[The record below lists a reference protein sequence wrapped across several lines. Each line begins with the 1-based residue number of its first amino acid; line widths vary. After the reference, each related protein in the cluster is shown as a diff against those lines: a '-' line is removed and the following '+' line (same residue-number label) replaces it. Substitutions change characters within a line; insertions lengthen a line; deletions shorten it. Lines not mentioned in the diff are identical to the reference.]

1 MFQLRKSR
9 VIRKPHTGSPKDWG
23 QALCIRDLEL
33 KTRYSNTDKRELRL
47 EFTISA
53 SGGYTN
59 IRVHVD
65 IEDYTAM
72 LKAMC
77 DVDREAVMAAM
88 SAELA
93 QQLAIAP

>member
-1 MFQLRKSR
+1 M
-9 VIRKPHTGSPKDWG
+9 
-23 QALCIRDLEL
+23 
-33 KTRYSNTDKRELRL
+33 
-47 EFTISA
+47 SA
-53 SGGYTN
+53 SGGYTD

-65 IEDYTAM
+65 IEDYAAM

-77 DVDREAVMAAM
+77 DGDREAAMAAM